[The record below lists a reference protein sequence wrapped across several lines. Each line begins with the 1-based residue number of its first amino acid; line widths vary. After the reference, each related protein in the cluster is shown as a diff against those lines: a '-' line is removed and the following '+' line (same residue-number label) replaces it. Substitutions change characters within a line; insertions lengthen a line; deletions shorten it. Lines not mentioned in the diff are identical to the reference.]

1 MSGAT
6 ALEGFGC
13 RAMLEVMNKRF
24 IRRRLLARRA
34 VRRLA
39 RKQDGSAAIE
49 YAVVAPVFFALLFLI
64 FETGL
69 MFWASQTLETAVADA
84 GRLIM
89 TGQAHQK
96 GLNQTSFKDA
106 VCERLKGGLLDVQ
119 TKPTFEQFTT
129 TPPYDAQ
136 GTFQPGQVGYQPGG
150 PSDIVLVRAYYQW
163 PLIIPRPSH
172 DVTFGSSQLL
182 SAAAAFRNE
191 PFNPPVPA
199 N

>member
-1 MSGAT
+1 
-6 ALEGFGC
+6 
-13 RAMLEVMNKRF
+13 MLEVMKERF

-49 YAVVAPVFFALLFLI
+49 FAAIAPIFFCLLFLI

-69 MFWASQTLETAVADA
+69 MFWASQTLETAVADT

-89 TGQAHQK
+89 TGQAHQQ

-106 VCERLKGGLLDVQ
+106 VCERLKGGLLDCANVQIDVQ
-119 TKPTFEQFTT
+119 TKPTFEQFNT

-136 GTFQPGQVGYQPGG
+136 GQFQPGQVGYQAGG
-150 PSDIVLVRAYYQW
+150 PNDIVLVRAFYQW
-163 PLIIPRPSH
+163 PLVIPRPNH
-172 DVTFGSSQLL
+172 DVTFASTQLL
-182 SAAAAFRNE
+182 TAAAAFRNE
-191 PFNPPVPA
+191 PFNPPVPG